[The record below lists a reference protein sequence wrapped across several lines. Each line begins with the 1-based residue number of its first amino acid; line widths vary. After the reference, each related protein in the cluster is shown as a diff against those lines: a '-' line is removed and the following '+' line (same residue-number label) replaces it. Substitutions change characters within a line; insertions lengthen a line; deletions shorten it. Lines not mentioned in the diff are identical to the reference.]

1 MPDLEHLKHAPASLG
16 LHDLIAS
23 RWSPRS
29 HSDKPISAEDL
40 TRIFTAASWAA
51 SSANEQPWRFLLGRK
66 GDDTYA
72 RILDSLVEANQLWAS
87 TAPVLALSAGK
98 RTFTRKDPADTQP
111 GRPNPFCLHD
121 TGAAS
126 ATMSLEA
133 MALGI
138 HTHGMGGFDRDKAR
152 AHFAIPEDFEVG
164 ACWAIGYLG
173 SPDALTG
180 YQHDAEL
187 SPRTRKPLSD
197 FVFSNWDQPANL

>member
-1 MPDLEHLKHAPASLG
+1 MPDLEHLKHAPTSLG

-29 HSDKPISAEDL
+29 YADTPVASEDL
-40 TRIFTAASWAA
+40 TLIFTAAAWAA
-51 SSANEQPWRFLLGRK
+51 SSSNEQPWRFLVGRK

-72 RILDSLVEANQLWAS
+72 RILDSLVEANQLWAR

-152 AHFAIPEDFEVG
+152 THFSIPEDFEIG
-164 ACWAIGYLG
+164 ACWTIGYLG
-173 SPDALTG
+173 SPNALTG

-187 SPRTRKPLSD
+187 TPRTRKPLSA
-197 FVFSNWDQPANL
+197 FVFSDWNQPATL